1 MLPTGKDVI
10 MAKMLVLKKTE
21 CGKIQGLGHSWI
33 QWELGGNQGKDAGDS
48 ETTLS

>member
-10 MAKMLVLKKTE
+10 MAKMLVLKETE
-21 CGKIQGLGHSWI
+21 CGEIQGLRHSWI
-33 QWELGGNQGKDAGDS
+33 QWELGGNQGKDAGNS